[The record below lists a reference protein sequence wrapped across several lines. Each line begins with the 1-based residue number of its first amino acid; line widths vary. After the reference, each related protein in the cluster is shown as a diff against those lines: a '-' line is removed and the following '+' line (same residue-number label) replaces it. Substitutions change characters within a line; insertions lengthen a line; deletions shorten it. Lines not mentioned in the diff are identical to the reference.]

1 MENEEFDLSKMA
13 VEDLFGAKDER
24 RKRLASLPFEEKIAI
39 VKKLQGV
46 SRAIHFT
53 RNVNDAKP
61 AAGEEKKGIKTTE

>member
-46 SRAIHFT
+46 SRAIHFK
-53 RNVNDAKP
+53 RNVNDDKP